1 MFNNKCLMNRDI
13 FIILKLSY
21 ENVGKYSTFLWE
33 DEAIDVLGN
42 FCNFFSSRTRQYCIN
57 LSYNHNT
64 SYFFLLVSQARL
76 SALFVVFSLC
86 LFCFLPSSSLF
97 LFYFLHFFFIFCVH
111 FPFPVVFKI
120 LTYSR

>member
-1 MFNNKCLMNRDI
+1 MFNNKCLMNREI

-86 LFCFLPSSSLF
+86 LFCFLVFTLLFFIFVLFLAF
-97 LFYFLHFFFIFCVH
+97 LFYLMRSFS
-111 FPFPVVFKI
+111 FPCR
-120 LTYSR
+120 L